1 MRKKQKNRKI
11 IVIAIALL
19 LLISV
24 GYAGLTTT
32 LTINGTANIAAT
44 TWKVYFNNLQVTDG
58 SVTATTAPSIP
69 ENSTSTTSLSYT
81 VTLNKPGDFYEFE
94 VDVVNGGT
102 INAKLAE
109 NGVTKGGVSNED
121 DTYVNYTVTYA
132 DVNGTAIVAGDKLS
146 KSGAT
151 ISGIG
156 DTRRVK
162 VRVEYD
168 PNVTLAQLNELEDD
182 IELNLT
188 FALNYVQD

>member
-1 MRKKQKNRKI
+1 MKNRN
-11 IVIAIALL
+11 LEM
-19 LLISV
+19 
-24 GYAGLTTT
+24 LT
-32 LTINGTANIAAT
+32 
-44 TWKVYFNNLQVTDG
+44 
-58 SVTATTAPSIP
+58 
-69 ENSTSTTSLSYT
+69 
-81 VTLNKPGDFYEFE
+81 DFYEFTI
-94 VDVVNGGT
+94 DAVNGGS
-102 INAKLAE
+102 INAKIAE
-109 NGVTKGGVSNED
+109 NGITKTTRTSTQ